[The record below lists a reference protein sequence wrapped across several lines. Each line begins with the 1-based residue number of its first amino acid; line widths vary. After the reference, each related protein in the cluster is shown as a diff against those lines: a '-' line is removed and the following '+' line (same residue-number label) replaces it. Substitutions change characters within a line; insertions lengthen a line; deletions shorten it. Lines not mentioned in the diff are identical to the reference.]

1 MEANFGTIPSK
12 GFDDRG
18 IREPRRARVAN
29 HRGTKC
35 RFTAIVTAFVS
46 QFKAFVLDSNGIYIP
61 PGLKIERDYG
71 ISRSKYTE
79 EAAAFRS
86 ADEKEEKRRKG
97 GRTRERRGWKAEWEE
112 MERGA
117 KLAFSIPK
125 NL

>member
-1 MEANFGTIPSK
+1 M
-12 GFDDRG
+12 
-18 IREPRRARVAN
+18 IRTV
-29 HRGTKC
+29 
-35 RFTAIVTAFVS
+35 
-46 QFKAFVLDSNGIYIP
+46 YIFP